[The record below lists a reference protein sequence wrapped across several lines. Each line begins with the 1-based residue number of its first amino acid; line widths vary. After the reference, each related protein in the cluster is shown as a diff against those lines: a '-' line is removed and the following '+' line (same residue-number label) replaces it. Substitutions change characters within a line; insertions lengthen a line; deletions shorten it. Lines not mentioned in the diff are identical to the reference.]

1 MHAFPRNPAKILVR
15 STNWIGDAVM
25 TTPAVRTI
33 RENFP
38 ESEITMLVHPWVA
51 DVFRYSPRV
60 DRIFLYEK
68 KGIHKGLKGM
78 VRLAGEL
85 RAEAFDCAILL
96 QNAFEAAFITRLA
109 GIPVRAGYT
118 TDGRSLLLTHPVQKA
133 PDLVRKHEIH
143 YYQRIMRGLGLKTAP
158 NELELFIPGVH
169 VDAARQ
175 RLGERIGEEVGVVPL
190 IGFNP
195 GAAFGPA

>member
-60 DRIFLYEK
+60 DRIFL
-68 KGIHKGLKGM
+68 
-78 VRLAGEL
+78 
-85 RAEAFDCAILL
+85 
-96 QNAFEAAFITRLA
+96 
-109 GIPVRAGYT
+109 
-118 TDGRSLLLTHPVQKA
+118 
-133 PDLVRKHEIH
+133 
-143 YYQRIMRGLGLKTAP
+143 
-158 NELELFIPGVH
+158 
-169 VDAARQ
+169 
-175 RLGERIGEEVGVVPL
+175 
-190 IGFNP
+190 
-195 GAAFGPA
+195 